1 MGLKL
6 CFVIGPIGPEDSDV
20 RTHADW
26 LLEEIIQPVMN
37 DFPEYQ
43 VRRADQDHRPGLI
56 DAQLINDLLTAELVI
71 ADLSGLNPNAFYEI
85 GMCALPRCTALP
97 GGNPGRQTLAPAGST
112 RGGPGGDEWPEAL
125 REKSPIGGQRTVRAA
140 TRVNIEQASKK
151 SMWESTR
158 HSNGE
163 GRRRR

>member
-1 MGLKL
+1 MLTG
-6 CFVIGPIGPEDSDV
+6 FAFEHF
-20 RTHADW
+20 T
-26 LLEEIIQPVMN
+26 
-37 DFPEYQ
+37 
-43 VRRADQDHRPGLI
+43 RRAIVQCLVRPLVVVERQPSA
-56 DAQLINDLLTAELVI
+56 DAPACLGYRAVR
-71 ADLSGLNPNAFYEI
+71 LNEHVFVLQASPQPFDENI
-85 GMCALPRCTALP
+85 VCALPRCTVLP

-125 REKSPIGGQRTVRAA
+125 REKSPLGGQRTVRAV

-151 SMWESTR
+151 SMWEPTR